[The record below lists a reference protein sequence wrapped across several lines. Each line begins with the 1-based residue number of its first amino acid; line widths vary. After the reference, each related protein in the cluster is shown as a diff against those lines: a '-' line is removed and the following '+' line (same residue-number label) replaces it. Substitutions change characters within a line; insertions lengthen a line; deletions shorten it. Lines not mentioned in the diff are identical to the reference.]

1 MCFDCSS
8 ANVERVLVGGRE
20 VLSAGWVLGVDE
32 AAVEA
37 EFAARVAALRV
48 RTGD

>member
-20 VLSAGWVLGVDE
+20 VLSAGRVLGV
-32 AAVEA
+32 VEA